1 MKSKIRFYKHPL
13 LISVAIVVMISLAA
27 MPLVAKSRMAFYSF
41 EMTMPEEVMAVP
53 GETVEVEGEIL
64 VTGFYWL
71 HNFDL
76 TLTGLPYDYELEPE
90 WWEHVRILR
99 DWNPDD
105 GLFRVPETF
114 TLSIDVPADA
124 TGSHI
129 VTVTGQEHHSFR
141 EISNFTYFVL
151 RTEGEPIQPQL
162 SISDILVPE
171 EIDEYEPFQLTFKV
185 NNEGPIDTMA
195 TVSIVVP
202 EDWQV
207 DEPSQ
212 DITIKSGEAAASAFS
227 IIPTTT
233 PGEVSLL
240 VEYPFREE
248 VITFTKAGP
257 YLIPVGAT
265 TTTGPEGNVS
275 EPILSQL
282 IGYASGLLES
292 ITEGFEGLAGP
303 YATSIIMGII
313 FVLFVIIVW
322 LIFDILKF
330 VRTRREVEPKEVN
343 DKGGGKG
350 KTKATDSPEAVIDF
364 SDATTSINGVQIKEV

>member
-1 MKSKIRFYKHPL
+1 MKTRFNKQSI
-13 LISVAIVVMISLAA
+13 LISIAIVAIASLLA
-27 MPLVAKSRMAFYSF
+27 MPLVVKSRMAFYGF
-41 EMTMPEEVMAVP
+41 EITMPEEVTAVP
-53 GETVEVEGEIL
+53 GETVEIEGEIL

-76 TLTGLPYDYELEPE
+76 TVTGSPYEYEIEPE

-114 TLSIDVPADA
+114 SLSIDVPEDA
-124 TGSHI
+124 TGSYI

-151 RTEGEPIQPQL
+151 RTEGEPIKPQL

-171 EIDEYEPFQLTFKV
+171 KIKEFEPFQLTFRV
-185 NNEGPIDTMA
+185 NNEGPVDTVA
-195 TVSIVVP
+195 TVTVVVP
-202 EDWQV
+202 DDWQV

-212 DITIKSGEAAASAFS
+212 DINVESGESAASAFS

-233 PGEVSLL
+233 PGDVSLM
-240 VEYPFREE
+240 VEYPFKEE

-257 YLIPVGAT
+257 YLLPAGAT

-292 ITEGFEGLAGP
+292 VTKGFEGFAGP

-322 LIFDILKF
+322 LVFDIVKF
-330 VRTRREVEPKEVN
+330 VRRRGSKEPEEVK
-343 DKGGGKG
+343 DKGK
-350 KTKATDSPEAVIDF
+350 KTTKDIDLSEPVVNF
-364 SDATTSINGVQIKEV
+364 SDSTTSTINGIQIKEV

>member
-1 MKSKIRFYKHPL
+1 MKLRTRFNKQSV
-13 LISVAIVVMISLAA
+13 LISIAIVAMVSLAS
-27 MPLVAKSRMAFYSF
+27 MPLVAKSRMAFYGF
-41 EMTMPEEVMAVP
+41 EITMPEEVTAVP

-71 HNFDL
+71 HNFDM
-76 TLTGLPYDYELEPE
+76 TVTGSPYEYEIEPE

-114 TLSIDVPADA
+114 SLSIDVPEDA
-124 TGSHI
+124 TGSYI
-129 VTVTGQEHHSFR
+129 ITVEGQEHHSFR

-151 RTEGEPIQPQL
+151 RTEGEPIKPQL

-171 EIDEYEPFQLTFKV
+171 KIKEFEPFQLTFRL
-185 NNEGPIDTMA
+185 NNDGPVDTVA
-195 TVSIVVP
+195 TVAVVVP

-212 DITIKSGEAAASAFS
+212 DITVESGESAASAFS

-233 PGEVSLL
+233 PGDVSLL
-240 VEYPFREE
+240 VEYPFKEE

-257 YLIPVGAT
+257 YLLPAGAT
-265 TTTGPEGNVS
+265 TTTEFEGNVS

-282 IGYASGLLES
+282 IGYASVLLES
-292 ITEGFEGLAGP
+292 VTKGFEGFAGP

-322 LIFDILKF
+322 LVFDIVKF
-330 VRTRREVEPKEVN
+330 VKGRGAKEPEEVKE
-343 DKGGGKG
+343 
-350 KTKATDSPEAVIDF
+350 KTKGVEASDSVIDL
-364 SDATTSINGVQIKEV
+364 SDSVSSINGVQIKEV